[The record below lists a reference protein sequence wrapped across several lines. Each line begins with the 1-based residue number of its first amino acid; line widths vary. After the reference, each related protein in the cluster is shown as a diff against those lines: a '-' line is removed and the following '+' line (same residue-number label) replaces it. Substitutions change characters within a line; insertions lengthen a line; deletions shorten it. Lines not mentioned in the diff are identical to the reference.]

1 MKHEKGPQSKLA
13 SIIIPNQKKN
23 RLLQPPGHRNIP
35 PTMLAKRHR
44 YLLPG
49 VLPATNG
56 GTAAEAKLCVGGG
69 VAGGPR
75 SDPASDAFLGW
86 LVPSVNFQ

>member
-1 MKHEKGPQSKLA
+1 MPEPQSH
-13 SIIIPNQKKN
+13 KN
-23 RLLQPPGHRNIP
+23 TAN
-35 PTMLAKRHR
+35 AKRHR

-69 VAGGPR
+69 VAGGQR
-75 SDPASDAFLGW
+75 SDPASDEFLGW
-86 LVPSVNFQ
+86 DAFTKLSVNLGVFHLVDEFF

>member
-1 MKHEKGPQSKLA
+1 MK
-13 SIIIPNQKKN
+13 QKKKDLSPN
-23 RLLQPPGHRNIP
+23 LVQLSYLQTIASFNLQVSKIP

-75 SDPASDAFLGW
+75 SDPASDFFLGW

>member
-1 MKHEKGPQSKLA
+1 
-13 SIIIPNQKKN
+13 
-23 RLLQPPGHRNIP
+23 
-35 PTMLAKRHR
+35 MLAKRHR

-75 SDPASDAFLGW
+75 SDPASDVFLGW
-86 LVPSVNFQ
+86 LVPSVNFQYTLVFSTKLMKILKI